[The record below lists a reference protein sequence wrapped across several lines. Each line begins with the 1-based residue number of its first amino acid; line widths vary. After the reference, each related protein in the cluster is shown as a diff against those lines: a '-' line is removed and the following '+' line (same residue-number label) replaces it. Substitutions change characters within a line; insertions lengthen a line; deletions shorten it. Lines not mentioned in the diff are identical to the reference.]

1 MTKGTLNKI
10 FCKDKYPEDTSIMS
24 GTKLQFKYMYL
35 MHCSYTELAALL
47 CGLYSLVSLCGQLA
61 LLALPVVS
69 HLCDLLL
76 QLTNQL

>member
-1 MTKGTLNKI
+1 MTKGTLKKI
-10 FCKDKYPEDTSIMS
+10 FCKDKYPEDTIIMS
-24 GTKLQFKYMYL
+24 GTKLQFKYL

-47 CGLYSLVSLCGQLA
+47 CSLYSLVSLCGQLA